1 MTAALSMPMWTL
13 GGADLL
19 EAAKVRVQAQ
29 LPMEPVFSADV
40 PVPEAPNSNGPLPL

>member
-19 EAAKVRVQAQ
+19 EAAKVR
-29 LPMEPVFSADV
+29 D
-40 PVPEAPNSNGPLPL
+40 GPCCRVTV